1 VSDRPTVTAI
11 IPTCNRPP
19 LVRRAVDSA
28 LAQTESRIEVLVVID
43 GPDPDTMSALA
54 SVADGRLRTIQLA
67 DRRGAGA
74 ARNRGIEEAAGRWVA
89 LLDDDDEWLPEKLA
103 TQLALAEASGWP
115 SPIVSSRL
123 IARTPDADL
132 LLPRRLPEPGEP
144 VSEYLTVRHHVFR
157 GEGFLSTSTLLAPT
171 ELFRAVPFSVGLP
184 HMQDL
189 DWVLRASQRPDVGLE
204 CSVEPL
210 TIRHDEDDRP
220 RISGAKDWRTTFDWV
235 TSNRDLF
242 TPRAYA
248 AALMGLVSALAA
260 PTHDRRALRVIL
272 REAVRDGRPT
282 ALEYATFAQ
291 VWLIPRSFRHALRA
305 RLAWRSLRYRT

>member
-1 VSDRPTVTAI
+1 MSVVIPTWGRPT
-11 IPTCNRPP
+11 
-19 LVRRAVDSA
+19 LVRRALDSV
-28 LAQTESRIEVLVVID
+28 LSQTERSIEVIVVID
-43 GPDPDTMSALA
+43 GPDPATIAALA
-54 SVADGRLRTIQLA
+54 EVGDGRVRTVELPE
-67 DRRGAGA
+67 RGGAAA
-74 ARNRGIEEAAGRWVA
+74 ARNQGIGAATAPWVA

-103 TQLALAEASGWP
+103 TQLAIAAASPWRRP
-115 SPIVSSRL
+115 VVSCRL
-123 IARTPDADL
+123 IARTADGDL
-132 LLPRRLPEPGEP
+132 LLPRRAPRPDEP

-157 GEGFLSTSTLLAPT
+157 GEGFLSTSTLVAPT
-171 ELFRAVPFSVGLP
+171 DVFREVPFSVALP
-184 HMQDL
+184 HMQDI
-189 DWVLRASQRPDVGLE
+189 DWILRACRLPDVGIE
-204 CSVEPL
+204 CAVEPL
-210 TIRHDEDDRP
+210 SIRHDEDDRP